1 MDLELSIKQCQQ
13 RINNV
18 LGQYLPEDNETP
30 SRLHDAMRYA
40 ALDAGKRL
48 RPFLVYSC
56 GEAFGASLPD
66 LDSAAAAVECIHVY
80 SLIHDDLPAMDDDDL
95 RRGKPTC
102 HIHFDEATAILAGD
116 ALQTL
121 AFDILL
127 NHPLSDKAEPFRL
140 SMLRALSLASGS
152 KGMGGGQMLDLQA
165 TNKSLQLEEL
175 KIMHRMKTGALIKAS
190 ILMGLQCSGITDK
203 NTLQSME
210 HFGDLIGL
218 AFQVKDDLLDVEGD
232 TDIIGKPAGSDTK
245 ANKSTFPALM
255 GLEPARAY
263 AEELIAE
270 ALQALQ
276 PLPYNTERLGQL
288 ATYIIERQ
296 H

>member
-13 RINNV
+13 RIDQVLNN
-18 LGQYLPEDNETP
+18 YLPDDNESP
-30 SRLHDAMRYA
+30 CRLLEAMRYA
-40 ALDAGKRL
+40 ALDSGKRL
-48 RPFLVYSC
+48 RPLLVYSC
-56 GEAFGASLPD
+56 GEAFGAKSSD
-66 LDSAAAAVECIHVY
+66 LDAAAAAVECIHVY

-95 RRGKPTC
+95 RRGKATC

-127 NHPLSDKAEPFRL
+127 NHPLSSKIEPFRL
-140 SMLRALSLASGS
+140 SMLQVLSHASGS

-165 TNKSLQLEEL
+165 TNRSLQLDEL
-175 KIMHRMKTGALIKAS
+175 KVMHRMKTGALIRAS
-190 ILMGLQCSGITDK
+190 ILMGLQCSGIQDQTIVR
-203 NTLQSME
+203 SMTT
-210 HFGDLIGL
+210 FGELIGL
-218 AFQVKDDLLDVEGD
+218 AFQVKDDILDIEGD
-232 TDIIGKPAGSDTK
+232 TETIGKPSGSDAA

-255 GLEPARAY
+255 GLEPAKNY
-263 AEELIAE
+263 AEQLVAQ

-276 PLPYNTERLGQL
+276 PLQYNTERLKQL